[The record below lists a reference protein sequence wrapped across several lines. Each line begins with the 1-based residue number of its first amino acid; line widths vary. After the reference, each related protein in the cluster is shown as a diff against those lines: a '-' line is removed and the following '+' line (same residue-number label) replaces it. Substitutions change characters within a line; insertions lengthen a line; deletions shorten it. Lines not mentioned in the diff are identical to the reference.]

1 MRAATP
7 GPRWQGNFNFAGYN
21 PNVSI
26 PSVADCYSC
35 HDAMACSAVKSAV
48 LIPAVRKGLCNQ
60 RVRMVQDVM
69 LAHLFGAAAGTK
81 CPLLPQWPGSL
92 LAPLCGQ
99 GCGSCAPDGYLGSS
113 LLPGG
118 GCVGHCEPSHCCW
131 GNLAASKASD
141 STALT
146 ILRCRGSPAG
156 GYLLSAELQ
165 LWEGVRTRIQ
175 VHGRGAVRERLR
187 HRKHLASARR
197 SRDLCPIRRSC
208 GRTVWGPIFSL
219 CCGRTARQPCPSSAG
234 GGLRAAR
241 CRSVGQR

>member
-141 STALT
+141 STAFDYT
-146 ILRCRGSPAG
+146 
-156 GYLLSAELQ
+156 
-165 LWEGVRTRIQ
+165 Q
-175 VHGRGAVRERLR
+175 VPR
-187 HRKHLASARR
+187 
-197 SRDLCPIRRSC
+197 
-208 GRTVWGPIFSL
+208 
-219 CCGRTARQPCPSSAG
+219 
-234 GGLRAAR
+234 
-241 CRSVGQR
+241 

>member
-7 GPRWQGNFNFAGYN
+7 GPSAQAYFNFAGYN

-92 LAPLCGQ
+92 GL
-99 GCGSCAPDGYLGSS
+99 
-113 LLPGG
+113 
-118 GCVGHCEPSHCCW
+118 CVG
-131 GNLAASKASD
+131 
-141 STALT
+141 
-146 ILRCRGSPAG
+146 
-156 GYLLSAELQ
+156 
-165 LWEGVRTRIQ
+165 
-175 VHGRGAVRERLR
+175 
-187 HRKHLASARR
+187 
-197 SRDLCPIRRSC
+197 
-208 GRTVWGPIFSL
+208 
-219 CCGRTARQPCPSSAG
+219 
-234 GGLRAAR
+234 RAAALAR
-241 CRSVGQR
+241 LTVIWVARFFPGEAAWATASLATAAGVT